1 MLLGQ
6 YQHNLDEKNRLAIPA
21 KLRRELNGSLII
33 TRGLDKC
40 LFVLTVNEW
49 SKLID
54 KISNL
59 PLGKK
64 PARAL
69 ARVMLAG
76 ASEIILDKTGRAMI
90 PEFLKNYAG
99 IAKSAV
105 IVGVNNRLEIWS
117 QERWN
122 EYDKLAEEKLSEMAE
137 SLEI

>member
-76 ASEIILDKTGRAMI
+76 DSEIILDKTGRAMI

>member
-76 ASEIILDKTGRAMI
+76 DSEIILDKTGRAMI
-90 PEFLKNYAG
+90 QEFLKNYAG

-122 EYDKLAEEKLSEMAE
+122 EYDKLGEEKLSEMAE